1 MREGTRFIGM
11 PAASTRASNE
21 KIGNRGG
28 LALFLFVAIVA
39 VVVPLF
45 AYVYT
50 RM

>member
-28 LALFLFVAIVA
+28 WAIFTFVVLMACLL
-39 VVVPLF
+39 PLV
-45 AYVYT
+45 AYVLS
-50 RM
+50 R